1 MSFVA
6 RSELESQLA
15 ILLLTPGTLTQG
27 LAVSTA
33 YHGCPQ
39 CEPVDILIIYIYSLF
54 LLNSLFCQK
63 QQSGEAAT
71 IDTLKIQQT
80 RECCGCAYILGQD
93 DAQVSLNL

>member
-1 MSFVA
+1 MSFLA

-39 CEPVDILIIYIYSLF
+39 CEPADILIIYIFSLF
-54 LLNSLFCQK
+54 LLNRVYSVKNNKMGK
-63 QQSGEAAT
+63 QLRWT
-71 IDTLKIQQT
+71 H
-80 RECCGCAYILGQD
+80 
-93 DAQVSLNL
+93 